1 MENSIR
7 FGNTV
12 LLENVEENI
21 DSSLDTILM
30 KQFRN
35 VNGQVLIKINDSDVP
50 YNKDFSIQLTSKL
63 QNPHYMP
70 ETAIKVNII
79 NFTVTEKGL

>member
-30 KQFRN
+30 K
-35 VNGQVLIKINDSDVP
+35 
-50 YNKDFSIQLTSKL
+50 
-63 QNPHYMP
+63 
-70 ETAIKVNII
+70 
-79 NFTVTEKGL
+79 